1 MVAALRKLANRLN
14 ASYLRSVVPSAG
26 FKSAYSLEKIYP
38 DSDPNFTSSSQVPE
52 NEGSRF
58 SGYIPMKDIDISYTK
73 SSGPGGQNVNKLNTR
88 VEIRFHVQ
96 TASWLPDEAKEG
108 LLKKYR
114 SRISR
119 DGYLHVRSERT
130 RSQLLNRADA
140 LDRIRYLVTDVLRK
154 PKEPGPEAAE
164 RHRRLH
170 EKATRERLREK
181 RARSMNKRQGSLD
194 V

>member
-1 MVAALRKLANRLN
+1 MAAAMVAALRQLANRLN

-119 DGYLHVRSERT
+119 DGYLHVRRAT
-130 RSQLLNRADA
+130 RS
-140 LDRIRYLVTDVLRK
+140 YLVTDVLRK
-154 PKEPGPEAAE
+154 PKEPGPEAVE